1 MSDLRPEFE
10 EATIVVLGSFNPEIF
25 HPEWFVR
32 QGLIREKAASKV
44 NVVHTEVSSIEI
56 DNMRFDVNR
65 ERFQAATS
73 NAECYEPLRDVVIG
87 CFSIPIHGPVRALGL
102 NRGVHYKAPSEDAW
116 HNVGN
121 KLAPKETWNKH
132 LVKPGMRSLTIEGK
146 RKDESEGIVQIRI
159 EPSGRTKPGIFIAL
173 NDHYGLQEEKE
184 EQYCTRLI
192 EILKSNWEE
201 LFRFSEN
208 VSKSIL
214 ALM

>member
-44 NVVHTEVSSIEI
+44 NVVHPDVSSIEI

-73 NAECYEPLRDVVIG
+73 DAECYEPLRDVVIG
-87 CFSIPIHGPVRALGL
+87 CFSILIHGPVRAIGL
-102 NRGVHYKAPSEDAW
+102 NRAFHYKASSEDAW

-132 LVKPGMRSLTIEGK
+132 LAKPGMLSLTIEGK
-146 RKDESEGIVQIRI
+146 RKDNGGGIVQVRV
-159 EPSGRTKPGIFIAL
+159 EPSGRTKPGIFITL
-173 NDHYGLQEEKE
+173 NDHYGLQNEKE
-184 EQYCTRLI
+184 EQRCNRLI
-192 EILKSNWEE
+192 EILKSEWQE
-201 LFRFSEN
+201 LFRFSED

-214 ALM
+214 ELM